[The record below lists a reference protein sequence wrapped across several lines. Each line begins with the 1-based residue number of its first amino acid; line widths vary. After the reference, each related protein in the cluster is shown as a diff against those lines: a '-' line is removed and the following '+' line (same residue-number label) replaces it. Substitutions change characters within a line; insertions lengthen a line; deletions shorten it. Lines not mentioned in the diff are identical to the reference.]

1 MVVFDEIYEKIIY
14 DDVEYLSIGV
24 VNLEIFK
31 NIIISNGFVKVYFM
45 IGWWIGYLVVF
56 VELINVIVKI

>member
-1 MVVFDEIYEKIIY
+1 M
-14 DDVEYLSIGV
+14 SIGV

-31 NIIISNGFVKVYFM
+31 NIIISNGFVKVYLM

-56 VELINVIVKI
+56 VELINAVVKI